1 MENQTK
7 SAEALRHYAETQLE
21 VHEQE
26 LATRYYDRKLS
37 SEELEAEALTAQ
49 REIFK
54 KELTEKIAELTQGSD
69 QPARSS
75 LEAVRDEFVKK
86 LASPKPSI

>member
-1 MENQTK
+1 MENQAK
-7 SAEALRHYAETQLE
+7 STEALRQYAETQLE

-54 KELTEKIAELTQGSD
+54 EELTDKIAELSQGSD
-69 QPARSS
+69 QSPRAS
-75 LEAVRDEFVKK
+75 LDAVKDEFVKK
-86 LASPKPSI
+86 LVSPKPAF